1 MNSLSHSCRSIS
13 KTGMDKSIRK
23 NGGGAHNWGTPGDL
37 DESEIFDNFDED
49 TVPPAQATANADS
62 PIKDRRG
69 SVSTASTSS
78 YSEEDKEKAIAF
90 RTKAFKDGSG
100 TSLSLCDI

>member
-1 MNSLSHSCRSIS
+1 
-13 KTGMDKSIRK
+13 MDKSVRK

-37 DESEIFDNFDED
+37 DESEIFDNFEED
-49 TVPPAQATANADS
+49 VPPVQATINTNQVDS
-62 PIKDRRG
+62 PKDRRG

-78 YSEEDKEKAIAF
+78 HSEEDKEKALAF

-100 TSLSLCDI
+100 AFICGF